1 VPEPSLYS
9 PPSVPSLIP
18 MRLLPVLLSVTALL
32 GAAET
37 ASLDHAKY
45 TEALKSFRQG
55 KASALPALM
64 DPVVEIRRAAI
75 DDLRERLVD
84 EPAGHLAG
92 LVGAALGKLDRET
105 ARLLLAALAEAKATT
120 TAPQVAALA
129 AQQDSPLRAEAALAL
144 AEIGGAKAVPILA
157 DLAKDEA
164 LNENIVAA
172 LAKTAGPG
180 VTDAFNAGILDAKL
194 DLAGRTALIK
204 AAIMRNNRAVS
215 PSLCAVLTDEPLR
228 LEAQKALL
236 KLARPED
243 IPALK
248 AAQAKVANAAT
259 KAALERLIAKLEKPS
274 DK

>member
-1 VPEPSLYS
+1 
-9 PPSVPSLIP
+9 
-18 MRLLPVLLSVTALL
+18 
-32 GAAET
+32 
-37 ASLDHAKY
+37 
-45 TEALKSFRQG
+45 
-55 KASALPALM
+55 LPALT
-64 DPVVEIRRAAI
+64 DPTWEIRRAAV

-84 EPAGHLAG
+84 EPTAPLAG
-92 LVGAALGKLDRET
+92 QVGATLGKVDQET

-120 TAPQVAALA
+120 TAAQVAALA
-129 AQQDSPLRAEAALAL
+129 SQKDSPLRAEAALAL

-157 DLAKDEA
+157 ELAKDEA

-172 LAKTAGPG
+172 LAKTSGPG
-180 VTDAFNAGILDAKL
+180 VTDAFNAGIADAKL

-204 AAIMRNNRAVS
+204 AAIARNNRAVS
-215 PSLCAVLTDEPLR
+215 PSLCAVLADDALR

-243 IPALK
+243 LPALR
-248 AAQAKVANAAT
+248 AAAASMKNAAT